1 MVIDRKKQQ
10 DEWFSLYELND
21 DQLERLIEN
30 KFIRATQYHKSYKVR
45 EQKAEELE

>member
-10 DEWFSLYELND
+10 DEWFSLYELDD

-30 KFIRATQYHKSYKVR
+30 KFIRATQYHKSFKVR
-45 EQKAEELE
+45 EQTAEELE